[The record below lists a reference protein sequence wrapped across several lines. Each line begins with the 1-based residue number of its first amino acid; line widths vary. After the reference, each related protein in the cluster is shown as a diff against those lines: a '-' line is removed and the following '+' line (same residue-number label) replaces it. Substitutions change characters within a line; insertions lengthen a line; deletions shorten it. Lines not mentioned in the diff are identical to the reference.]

1 MTGQGGAAQ
10 RIYLKAA
17 AISEEE
23 KSGNTAT
30 GGQNDAH
37 GMTPTRAT
45 RAQLDTMRA
54 NQEREQDRQKGE
66 VQRLSDTVEPLR
78 KITTMVI
85 YLGVEVT

>member
-10 RIYLKAA
+10 RIYPTAA

-23 KSGNTAT
+23 KS
-30 GGQNDAH
+30 GQNDAH

-66 VQRLSDTVEPLR
+66 LQRLSDTVEPLR
-78 KITTMVI
+78 EITTMVI